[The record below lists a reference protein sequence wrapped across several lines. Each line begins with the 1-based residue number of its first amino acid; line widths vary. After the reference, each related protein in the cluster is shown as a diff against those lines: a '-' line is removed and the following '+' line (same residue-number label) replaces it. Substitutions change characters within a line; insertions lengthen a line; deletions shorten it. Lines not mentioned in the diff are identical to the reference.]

1 MDFYYM
7 GDCLA
12 FTKSLFFRDFEKF
25 PVGTLEKNCSEKS
38 ACKSTST
45 KCKSRG
51 NFFNLVQF
59 HKKI

>member
-7 GDCLA
+7 GDCMA

-38 ACKSTST
+38 KTCTSKNT
-45 KCKSRG
+45 KCDNQGKYLNR
-51 NFFNLVQF
+51 
-59 HKKI
+59 